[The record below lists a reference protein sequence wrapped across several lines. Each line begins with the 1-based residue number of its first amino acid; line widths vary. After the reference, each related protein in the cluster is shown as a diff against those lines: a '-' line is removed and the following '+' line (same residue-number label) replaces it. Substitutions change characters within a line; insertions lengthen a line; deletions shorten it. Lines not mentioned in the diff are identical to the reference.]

1 MTFRHLERK
10 YIELQEAVRNVPGGV
25 GCANDPTLFFPED
38 LLGSYHD
45 RKDVITQAKAICA
58 ECPVK
63 LRCFDYALSA
73 GMVGIWGGTTA
84 EERSKLRS

>member
-38 LLGSYHD
+38 LVGSYHD
-45 RKDVITQAKAICA
+45 RKDVITQAKITAPPTKM
-58 ECPVK
+58 PVTFK
-63 LRCFDYALSA
+63 MITARVLRAMSNHIGQSFRR
-73 GMVGIWGGTTA
+73 G
-84 EERSKLRS
+84 